1 MKYFG
6 KTDTGRRRQINQ
18 DSFFASDKQVGD
30 FPNLFLVAD
39 GVGHGSGGEY
49 ASSHTIEVI
58 LNYFERVRDTYTK
71 GQLFHS
77 AINIA
82 NLDLYNKSRSDSNYY
97 DTGTTLV
104 GGYVEN
110 DRLSIVNI
118 GDSRCY
124 KISDTIKQISY
135 DHSYAEELVRAGQ
148 LERGTPDY
156 DAKKNSIVRAVGA
169 EPKIKIDYF
178 DLTLKKDDY
187 ILFCSDGLTNMLTN
201 QQIMDIVKEE
211 GLDIEQKV
219 NKLIEKANEAGGKDN
234 ITVILIQIDD
244 IKDSLKELEDRV
256 LWEIMIKRK

>member
-1 MKYFG
+1 MKFFG
-6 KTDTGRRRQINQ
+6 KTNTGKRRQINQ
-18 DSFFASDKQVGD
+18 DCFFASDKPIGD

-39 GVGHGSGGEY
+39 GVGRGSGGEY
-49 ASSHTIEVI
+49 ASRHTIDVI
-58 LNYFERVRDTYTK
+58 VNYFERVRDTYTK

-97 DTGTTLV
+97 ETGTTLV
-104 GGYVEN
+104 GGYIEN
-110 DRLSIVNI
+110 DRLSIINI

-135 DHSYAEELVRAGQ
+135 DHSYAEELVRKGEI
-148 LERGTPDY
+148 ERGSPDY
-156 DAKKNSIVRAVGA
+156 DATKNSIVRAVGA

-178 DLTLKKDDY
+178 DLILEKDDY

-201 QQIMDIVKEE
+201 QEILDIVKTEK
-211 GLDIEQKV
+211 LTIEDKV
-219 NKLIEKANEAGGKDN
+219 NKLIDKANEAGGKDN
-234 ITVILIQIDD
+234 ITAVLVQVDE

-256 LWEIMIKRK
+256 L

>member
-1 MKYFG
+1 MIYYA
-6 KTDTGRRRQINQ
+6 KTDKGMKRQINQ
-18 DSFFASDKQVGD
+18 DSFFASDKPIGV

-49 ASSHTIEVI
+49 ASSHTIDVI
-58 LNYFERVRDTYTK
+58 VNYFERVTDTYTK

-82 NLDLYNKSRSDSNYY
+82 NLDLYNKSRNDENYY
-97 DTGTTLV
+97 ETGTTLV
-104 GGYVEN
+104 GGYIEN
-110 DRLSIVNI
+110 DRLSIINI

-135 DHSYAEELVRAGQ
+135 DHSYAEALVRAGQ

-156 DAKKNSIVRAVGA
+156 EAKKNSIIRAIGA
-169 EPKIKIDYF
+169 ETKIKIDYF

-187 ILFCSDGLTNMLTN
+187 VLFCSDGLTNMLNN
-201 QQIMDIVKEE
+201 QQILEIVQDNNLYIRE
-211 GLDIEQKV
+211 KV
-219 NKLIEKANEAGGKDN
+219 EKLINKANEAGGKDN
-234 ITVILIQIDD
+234 ITVILIQVDE

-256 LWEIMIKRK
+256 L